1 MLFQREGIW
10 GEEGSRRDSST
21 PNQGSKPWIME
32 KKGPKSEITEPISE
46 PPPGSDRSVTLLMP
60 FQAPSEGRQHFT
72 RAEPQIPRAFPNPS
86 RNCSRTGWH
95 SPLSCVLEK
104 RWSAGNG
111 IVTISLLSGAPSN
124 TLVERKGD
132 SLDRGGS
139 NSLVCLLIRIQQSQA
154 ICLLFLQQLY
164 TNTPL
169 RPKCYSSRTR
179 SLHGAKV
186 T

>member
-46 PPPGSDRSVTLLMP
+46 PPPGSHRSVTLLMP

-72 RAEPQIPRAFPNPS
+72 RAETEIPRAFPNPS

-95 SPLSCVLEK
+95 STPH
-104 RWSAGNG
+104 SAVSWKNDGVQEMESSPFPCSREHHQTLWWRG
-111 IVTISLLSGAPSN
+111 RVTAWTGEGA
-124 TLVERKGD
+124 
-132 SLDRGGS
+132 
-139 NSLVCLLIRIQQSQA
+139 I
-154 ICLLFLQQLY
+154 LLFA
-164 TNTPL
+164 
-169 RPKCYSSRTR
+169 C
-179 SLHGAKV
+179 
-186 T
+186 